1 MVYFLRL
8 RNEEIWML
16 TLYAK
21 NVADNIPAK
30 MLKRIKEEIDAEE

>member
-1 MVYFLRL
+1 LPYVWR
-8 RNEEIWML
+8 

-30 MLKRIKEEIDAEE
+30 VLKKIKEEIDAEG